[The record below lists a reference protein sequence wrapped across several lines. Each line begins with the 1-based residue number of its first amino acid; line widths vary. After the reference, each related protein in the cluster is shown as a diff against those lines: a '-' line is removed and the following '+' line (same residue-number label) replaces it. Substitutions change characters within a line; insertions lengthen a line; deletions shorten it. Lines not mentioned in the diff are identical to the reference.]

1 MLFARQH
8 LFFFKK
14 IGKLVR
20 KISQDGLKYL
30 NISTSPPSVRSI
42 LLAEAKNNA
51 AATSAVVVADN
62 ATENELTAGT
72 ADEAPPASSASS
84 SSSSSCVSSSSNGL
98 STTLVTSLPTPVCA
112 AAPMTS
118 PVKLPLTD
126 GEVTSPLAEGEELM
140 TSAPE
145 ELVVAGGEG
154 QIYYM
159 LVDENSQLE
168 NQTILIGRRPV
179 IGMSS
184 SIFMSEFWIRL
195 CFREPIGPETF

>member
-1 MLFARQH
+1 
-8 LFFFKK
+8 
-14 IGKLVR
+14 
-20 KISQDGLKYL
+20 
-30 NISTSPPSVRSI
+30 
-42 LLAEAKNNA
+42 LAEAKNNV
-51 AATSAVVVADN
+51 AATSAVVVADK
-62 ATENELTAGT
+62 AIGNELTAGT
-72 ADEAPPASSASS
+72 ADEAPPVSSDSSSSCVSSSSASCVS

-112 AAPMTS
+112 AALMTS
-118 PVKLPLTD
+118 PVKLPPTGD
-126 GEVTSPLAEGEELM
+126 GEVTSPVAAGEELM

-179 IGMSS
+179 TRIRMSS
-184 SIFMSEFWIRL
+184 SWENIRDVDL
-195 CFREPIGPETF
+195 IMFKIPNGSETFFEAI